1 VRRRRD
7 MVRRT
12 RAGWHNVYTPAM
24 GIESCLTSAA
34 PPLLFPA
41 LGADGSLGGPYERYL
56 LDCSDYLRRQMM
68 IYEHWPQRRY
78 DVLGYRKEK
87 VFADMNC

>member
-1 VRRRRD
+1 
-7 MVRRT
+7 M
-12 RAGWHNVYTPAM
+12 
-24 GIESCLTSAA
+24 TSAA

-41 LGADGSLGGPYERYL
+41 LGADAQNGPYERYL
-56 LDCSDYLRRQMM
+56 IDCSDYLRRQMM

-87 VFADMNC
+87 VFADMNA